1 MGPREEL
8 ETWVRPNVGAWYH
21 GFLTL
26 AKIAK
31 RYPQS
36 AYVGLGVSLQIECQ

>member
-1 MGPREEL
+1 MCDR
-8 ETWVRPNVGAWYH
+8 WVEPQVEKWVTGVS
-21 GFLTL
+21 TL

-36 AYVGLGVSLQIECQ
+36 AYVGFSHCLQSEWAYLS